1 MVGREGPSG
10 LSDHPIRFLNQ
21 SFTSL
26 ADYCDARHL
35 FDRKRKGP
43 ALRRGLSGYDTRGPR
58 LDQKSMPPM
67 PPMPGAAGSSFFG
80 SSATMAS
87 VVIIRPAM
95 EAAFCSAVRVTLVG
109 SRMPNSTMSPNWPLA
124 AL

>member
-67 PPMPGAAGSSFFG
+67 PPMPGAAGSSFFA
-80 SSATMAS
+80 SSPTMRS
-87 VVIIRPAM
+87 EEHTSELQSR
-95 EAAFCSAVRVTLVG
+95 EKLVCRLPREKKKMNNANR
-109 SRMPNSTMSPNWPLA
+109 S
-124 AL
+124 